1 VSLSPA
7 PAAAAPATS
16 AAHSAGRAS
25 SEVDNVRRRWPEILE
40 AVKGQ
45 RRVAWMLLS
54 NATVHSV
61 EGGVL
66 TVLFPREGDAKGF
79 TSSGCDRELIG
90 ALTSVLG
97 VNLRIKAMSAAQLAS
112 TPGAPRSPHGG
123 PDELSA
129 RAPAAV
135 QMPAPPP
142 EDPGPPEDLSA
153 EAQHDSAPAQP
164 ASPDLT
170 GMDLIKRELGG
181 RVIAEIDEP

>member
-1 VSLSPA
+1 
-7 PAAAAPATS
+7 
-16 AAHSAGRAS
+16 
-25 SEVDNVRRRWPEILE
+25 
-40 AVKGQ
+40 
-45 RRVAWMLLS
+45 MLLS

-66 TVLFPREGDAKGF
+66 TVLFAREGDAKGF
-79 TSSGCDRELIG
+79 ASSGCDRELTS

-97 VNLRIKAMSAAQLAS
+97 VNLRIKAMSATQLAS

-123 PDELSA
+123 PDQLSA
-129 RAPAAV
+129 KAPAAV

-153 EAQHDSAPAQP
+153 EAQYDSAPAQP
-164 ASPDLT
+164 VSADLT

-181 RVIAEIDEP
+181 HIIAEIDEP

>member
-1 VSLSPA
+1 M
-7 PAAAAPATS
+7 AAPAPP
-16 AAHSAGRAS
+16 AAHSAGGAS
-25 SEVDNVRRRWPEILE
+25 SEVDNVRQRWPEILE

-66 TVLFPREGDAKGF
+66 TVLFAREGEAKGF
-79 TSSGCDRELIG
+79 AASPYDRDLIS

-97 VNLRIKAMSAAQLAS
+97 VNLRIKALSAAQLAS

-129 RAPAAV
+129 KAPAAV

-142 EDPGPPEDLSA
+142 EDPGPPEDDLSA
-153 EAQHDSAPAQP
+153 EAQYDSAPAQP
-164 ASPDLT
+164 VSPDLT

>member
-1 VSLSPA
+1 
-7 PAAAAPATS
+7 
-16 AAHSAGRAS
+16 
-25 SEVDNVRRRWPEILE
+25 
-40 AVKGQ
+40 
-45 RRVAWMLLS
+45 MLFRSS

-61 EGGVL
+61 DSGVL

-79 TSSGCDRELIG
+79 TSSGCDRELIS

-129 RAPAAV
+129 RAPAAAV

-181 RVIAEIDEP
+181 RIIAEIDEP